1 MYNATYNGQLTGK
14 IVINL
19 NLPQSGVINLPSGL
33 SWYID
38 SSPPIIEDEDGIRL
52 RVAAKITVVN
62 KIENLS
68 HVLTMEEKLAL
79 YRIMPYTYRSKSLPF
94 GILLLQWLADDEL
107 TFRFK
112 NKTYETIPT
121 IKHGKGKI
129 SRDTNRRAK
138 AYNRLGAS
146 WRKDTAHR
154 KSL

>member
-1 MYNATYNGQLTGK
+1 MYTSIGVG
-14 IVINL
+14 IININEL
-19 NLPQSGVINLPSGL
+19 EFVLDSLLPVENEN
-33 SWYID
+33 D
-38 SSPPIIEDEDGIRL
+38 IRL
-52 RVAAKITVVN
+52 KIATKITVVN

-79 YRIMPYTYRSKSLPF
+79 YRTMPYTYRCKGLPF

-107 TFRFK
+107 TFKFK

-138 AYNRLGAS
+138 AYNRLGTS